1 MPDNNLKKIITNY
14 AYVSKNIFNRLSVE
28 SINQITILLTLPF
41 IANSLGI
48 NSFAIVS
55 ETEHNIDAETTNT
68 EFGLTAEKNGLT
80 LSLLPNYDWDKEEI
94 NNIELGISYDVEVT
108 KSFSIVPYGEYHV
121 DNSFNEKSKII
132 GLRTAFKF

>member
-1 MPDNNLKKIITNY
+1 MTKTIIAFVIALGMSTSALAASGADTKVPPVNLVN
-14 AYVSKNIFNRLSVE
+14 
-28 SINQITILLTLPF
+28 
-41 IANSLGI
+41 GI
-48 NSFAIVS
+48 DFAIVS

-80 LSLLPNYDWDKEEI
+80 LSLLPNYDWDKEEV

-121 DNSFNEKSKII
+121 DNSFNEKSKIN